1 MSEPVLKQPL
11 SDTICEAL
19 RKDILDGVLKP
30 GERLMEIHYAR
41 KLGVSRTPFREA
53 VRKLEIEGLVTV
65 LPRRGAHVSL
75 LSRHDINEVLDIR
88 SALDMLAIELF
99 ILNAGDSEISK
110 LKTLSDNFDRA
121 VAEKDLK
128 LQIKSDVEFHEY
140 IYAKS
145 DNERLLHLYS
155 GFKDQLYR
163 YRVLYIKSTSHS
175 DMISDEHGKIM
186 DAIISH
192 DIERAREISK
202 IHIVNQKNILKSK

>member
-11 SDTICEAL
+11 SDVICEAL

-30 GERLMEIHYAR
+30 GERLMEIHYAQ

-53 VRKLEIEGLVTV
+53 VRRLEIEGLVTV

-75 LSRHDINEVLDIR
+75 LSKKDITEVLDIR
-88 SALDMLAIELF
+88 SALDMLAAELF
-99 ILNAGDSEISK
+99 IKNAGDAAM
-110 LKTLSDNFDRA
+110 DNLERLAGAFDKA
-121 VAEKDLK
+121 VEANDLK
-128 LQIKSDVEFHEY
+128 QQIKSDVEFHEY

-163 YRVLYIKSTSHS
+163 YRVLYLKTTPRGYF
-175 DMISDEHGKIM
+175 ISDEHGKIM
-186 DAIISH
+186 EAVRNRNIDA
-192 DIERAREISK
+192 AREISK
-202 IHIVNQKNILKSK
+202 IHIVNQKNSFKTK